1 MTLGVGRVLLLAVL
15 LASPMGLPWGIHGAR
30 AGGLACDAPPELLEA
45 NAALPATARAA
56 SAGSL
61 RILVVGSASVLGPGT
76 SGPGAA
82 WPARLE
88 ALIRARSPHITL
100 DLVTRGARGLTT
112 AETGAMIA
120 AELARAPFNLVLW
133 QAGATEAIRG
143 LDLDEM
149 VEELNDGLARIVAA
163 GADAVLMDQQFSRFI
178 RANAN
183 VDAYREALRLTAA
196 AHGVPVLRRW
206 DLMQAWAEADTVDV
220 ERAGRHERV
229 AATDKLNDCLA
240 QAMQLLI
247 RDGVAEARE
256 RPGQR

>member
-1 MTLGVGRVLLLAVL
+1 MTLSAGRVLLLLGML
-15 LASPMGLPWGIHGAR
+15 LAPPTVR
-30 AGGLACDAPPELLEA
+30 AGGTACDAPPELLEA

-82 WPARLE
+82 WPERLE
-88 ALIRARSPHITL
+88 ALIKARSPQL
-100 DLVTRGARGLTT
+100 KLELVTRGARGLTT
-112 AETGAMIA
+112 AETAAIIA
-120 AELARAPFNLVLW
+120 AEMAHAPFNLVLW
-133 QAGATEAIRG
+133 QAGTAEAVRS

-149 VEELNDGLARIVAA
+149 VEELHEGLAKVVAA
-163 GADAVLMDQQFSRFI
+163 GADAVLMDHQFSRFI

-183 VDAYREALRLTAA
+183 VDAYRDALRLTAA

-206 DLMQAWAEADTVDV
+206 DLMQAWAENDIVDV
-220 ERAGRHERV
+220 ERASRQEKV

-240 QAMQLLI
+240 QAMQALI
-247 RDGVAEARE
+247 RDGVAEARG

>member
-1 MTLGVGRVLLLAVL
+1 MTLGAGRVLLLLGLL
-15 LASPMGLPWGIHGAR
+15 LASHPAR
-30 AGGLACDAPPELLEA
+30 AGGMACDAPLDLLAA

-56 SAGSL
+56 TGGSL

-76 SGPGAA
+76 SGPSAA

-88 ALIRARSPHITL
+88 ALIRARVPQIRL
-100 DLVTRGARGLTT
+100 EMVTRGARGLTT

-120 AELARAPFNLVLW
+120 AELAREPFNLVLW
-133 QAGATEAIRG
+133 QAGTAEAVRG

-149 VEELNDGLARIVAA
+149 VEELNEGLGRIVAA

-183 VDAYREALRLTAA
+183 VDAYRDALRLTAA

-206 DLMQAWAEADTVDV
+206 DLMQAWAEADIVDI
-220 ERAGRHERV
+220 ERAGRHEKV

-240 QAMQLLI
+240 QAMQALI
-247 RDGVAEARE
+247 RDGVAEARG

>member
-1 MTLGVGRVLLLAVL
+1 MTLGAGRVLLLLGLL
-15 LASPMGLPWGIHGAR
+15 LACPPWAR
-30 AGGLACDAPPELLEA
+30 AGGMACDAPAELLVA

-61 RILVVGSASVLGPGT
+61 RILIVGSASVLGPGT
-76 SGPGAA
+76 SGPSAA

-88 ALIRARSPHITL
+88 TLIRARVPRL
-100 DLVTRGARGLTT
+100 QLEVVTRGARGLTT
-112 AETGAMIA
+112 AETGAIIA
-120 AELARAPFNLVLW
+120 AELARTPFNLVLW
-133 QAGATEAIRG
+133 QTGTAEAVRG

-149 VEELNDGLARIVAA
+149 VEQLNEGLARIVAA
-163 GADAVLMDQQFSRFI
+163 GADAVLMDQQFSRFV

-183 VDAYREALRLTAA
+183 VDAYRDAMLLAAA

-206 DLMQAWAEADTVDV
+206 ELMQAWADADTVDV
-220 ERAGRHERV
+220 ERAGKQERV

-240 QAMQLLI
+240 QAMHALI
-247 RDGVAEARE
+247 RDGVAEAQG

>member
-1 MTLGVGRVLLLAVL
+1 MTLSAGRVLLLLGLL
-15 LASPMGLPWGIHGAR
+15 LAPPAAR
-30 AGGLACDAPPELLEA
+30 AGGMACDAPPELLSA

-56 SAGSL
+56 GEGTL

-76 SGPGAA
+76 SGPEAA

-88 ALIRARSPHITL
+88 ALIRARVPRL
-100 DLVTRGARGLTT
+100 QLEMVTRGGRGITT
-112 AETGAMIA
+112 AESAAVIA
-120 AELARAPFNLVLW
+120 AELARVPFNLVLW
-133 QAGATEAIRG
+133 QTGATEAIRG

-149 VEELNDGLARIVAA
+149 VTELNEGLGQIVAA
-163 GADAVLMDQQFSRFI
+163 GADAVLMDQQFSRFL

-183 VDAYREALRLTAA
+183 VDAYRDALRLTAA

-206 DLMQAWAEADTVDV
+206 DLMQAWAEADIVDV

-247 RDGVAEARE
+247 RDGVTEARG